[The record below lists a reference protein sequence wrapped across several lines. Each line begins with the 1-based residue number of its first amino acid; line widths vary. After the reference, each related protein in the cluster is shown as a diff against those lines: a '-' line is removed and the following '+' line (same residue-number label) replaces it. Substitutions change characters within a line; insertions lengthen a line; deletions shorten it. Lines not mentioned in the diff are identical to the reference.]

1 MVRAGKVGPQGHPC
15 WPRLQRQIWWGLT
28 RVLLEPGLLDLS
40 GAPSKEEGE
49 EGGER
54 RREGEREGEGGREK
68 RERGGEKL
76 LAGSS
81 PSERVRSGQMCA
93 RSTSGIWMSHVCEKQ
108 S

>member
-49 EGGER
+49 EGGESV
-54 RREGEREGEGGREK
+54 REGEREEREEER
-68 RERGGEKL
+68 RERE
-76 LAGSS
+76 AGRSS
-81 PSERVRSGQMCA
+81 
-93 RSTSGIWMSHVCEKQ
+93 
-108 S
+108 